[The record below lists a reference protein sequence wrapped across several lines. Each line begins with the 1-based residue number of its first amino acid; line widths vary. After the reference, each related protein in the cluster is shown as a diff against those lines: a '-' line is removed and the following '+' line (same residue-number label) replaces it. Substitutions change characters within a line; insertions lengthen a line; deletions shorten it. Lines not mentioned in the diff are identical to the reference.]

1 MLFLVIVRLVE
12 DRGGIRGDV
21 TFWNERNQ
29 AESWPTKSG
38 VMKDSAEVKHE
49 STAWLFRDALTFS
62 DVLIGLTFF
71 KVSRKSMTESGG
83 LPEVQLE
90 STVSFSRFSPDIL
103 RAQNGLML
111 SLALI
116 FSDVLI
122 GKDLLKQSLLTF
134 FRVNR
139 ESRRNRTNEIRR
151 SERSCRGQAW
161 KHRVAFSRFTLDL
174 HVGQHCA
181 YQLLSSTLTFTD
193 VLIGIDLV
201 TGKMWPSETI
211 TFWLSSQLIENRTE
225 SGGMYQR
232 NQAFRLTTAC
242 GFFEMPWP
250 SQMSIRTHRFI
261 LSVDVIWC
269 LIGTDFVRGKMC
281 LSNLQLIHSH
291 LFSSTS
297 YWAFP
302 PAQHVEKN
310 MFCHICI
317 LFVKCSSDTREDAC
331 NYTTDWCNFSID
343 MGF

>member
-1 MLFLVIVRLVE
+1 MRDLLRNTQWCFFLGNRPPGRISWWNPW
-12 DRGGIRGDV
+12 DV
-21 TFWNERNQ
+21 TFWNGRNQ
-29 AESWPTKSG
+29 AESCQRNQAQWKILQRSSMKAPRGFFEMPWPSL
-38 VMKDSAEVKHE
+38 MSW
-49 STAWLFRDALTFS
+49 SALTLS
-62 DVLIGLTFF
+62 EVRCNLLKQSRLTFF

-103 RAQNGLML
+103 RAQYGLML
-111 SLALI
+111 SLVLI

-161 KHRVAFSRFTLDL
+161 KHRVAFSRSTLDL
-174 HVGQHCA
+174 HRGQHSA

-193 VLIGIDLV
+193 VLPGIDLV
-201 TGKMWPSETI
+201 RGKMWPSETI

-250 SQMSIRTHRFI
+250 SQMSIRTHRVI
-261 LSVDVIWC
+261 LSIDIIWC

-297 YWAFP
+297 CWAFP
-302 PAQHVEKN
+302 PAQHVEKTC
-310 MFCHICI
+310 FAISASY
-317 LFVKCSSDTREDAC
+317 L
-331 NYTTDWCNFSID
+331 
-343 MGF
+343 